1 MTDTVVIIHKADKTS
16 PLVNLA
22 SFVIAVQKLANSKL
36 TIKLDLEWD
45 VAEKDQLL
53 NHIPR
58 SVLLEKMDSTAH
70 PGTPVFHLSGMLLFT
85 PEALCVAVDA
95 LALADYVSG
104 YDAPTQGMVNLF
116 THASRAWKLP
126 GSMNQFFVAR
136 LGTLT
141 QDDTLL
147 KDKTYADPAT
157 WALLHLLHKRKCA
170 SPLPAI
176 WQIDGQPPS
185 PNIPWAQVQANAASL
200 LK

>member
-1 MTDTVVIIHKADKTS
+1 MGDSVVIIHKADKTS
-16 PLVNLA
+16 PTVNLA
-22 SFVIAVQKLANSKL
+22 SFVVALQKLANTKL

-45 VAEKDQLL
+45 VEEKAQLL

-58 SVLLEKMDSTAH
+58 SVLLEKMDSTIH
-70 PGTPVFHLSGMLLFT
+70 PSTPVLHLSGALLFT

-95 LALADYVSG
+95 LALADYVCG
-104 YDAPTQGMVNLF
+104 YDAPTQGMVNVT

-126 GSMNQFFVAR
+126 GTMNQFFAAR
-136 LGTLT
+136 VGTLA

-147 KDKTYADPAT
+147 KDKTYSDPAT

-176 WQIDGQPPS
+176 WQIEGQPPS
-185 PNIPWAQVQANAASL
+185 PNIPWGQVQANAASL